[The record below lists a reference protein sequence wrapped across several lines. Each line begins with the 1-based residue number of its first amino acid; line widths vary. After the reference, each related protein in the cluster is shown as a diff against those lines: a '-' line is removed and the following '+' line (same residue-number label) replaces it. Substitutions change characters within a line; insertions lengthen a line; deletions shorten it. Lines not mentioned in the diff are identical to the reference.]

1 MATLNLGVLVSGSG
15 TNLQAILDAIA
26 EGRLDARV
34 RIVISNKPGVLAL
47 ERAARAGV
55 PTRTLV
61 HRDFPSREAFDEAL
75 VAALREASVDLVV
88 LAGFMRL
95 LTPRFL
101 DAFPERIVNIH
112 PSLLP
117 AFPGIDSQK
126 QAFDYGVK
134 IAGCTVHFVDA
145 GTDTGPII
153 AQAAVPVLEDDDA
166 ESLRLRILEQEHRL
180 LVSVLGW
187 LSEGR
192 VELVRAEAGGRP
204 RVRVHEAQTAKGQLG
219 TRK

>member
-15 TNLQAILDAIA
+15 TNLQAILDAVA

-34 RIVISNKPGVLAL
+34 RVVVSNKPGVLAL
-47 ERAARAGV
+47 ERAARANV
-55 PTRTLV
+55 PTRVLV
-61 HRDFPSREAFDEAL
+61 HRDYPSREDFDEAL
-75 VAALREASVDLVV
+75 VATLREAGVDLVV

-153 AQAAVPVLEDDDA
+153 AQAAVPVFDEDDA

-180 LVSVLGW
+180 LVSALGW

-192 VELVRAEAGGRP
+192 VELVRAEAGRP
-204 RVRVHEAQTAKGQLG
+204 RVRVHGAETAKGLLG